1 MSDFNFNDSELSVL
15 SVISEAETGGS
26 RLTQRELAGQAGV
39 SLGMANI
46 LLRRLAER
54 GWVKLTRLSTKTVRY
69 ALTREGMNELAKRTA
84 GYFNRAARS
93 ADLYRDRVEAFV
105 LAAKRS
111 GAGTIVLYGSS
122 DVEVVI
128 AYVCERHEIVF
139 VKSSDL
145 ERAQALALKRG
156 VVLLYSEGETMPS
169 PGSAPV
175 LGESLAA
182 VLAGIREQRTEA

>member
-1 MSDFNFNDSELSVL
+1 MNDFNFNDSELSVL

-26 RLTQRELAGQAGV
+26 CLTQRELAGQAGI
-39 SLGMANI
+39 SLGMANM

-93 ADLYRDRVEAFV
+93 ADLYRDRLESFV
-105 LAAKRS
+105 LAAKRA
-111 GAGTIVLYGSS
+111 GAETIVLYGSS
-122 DVEVVI
+122 DVEIVI

-145 ERAQALALKRG
+145 ERARALALKRG
-156 VVLLYSEGETMPS
+156 VVLLYAESETMPP
-169 PGSAPV
+169 PGSTPV

-182 VLAGIREQRTEA
+182 VLAGAREQGTGK